1 MKVRIAPTPSGFIHA
16 GNAVNFILN
25 AALAKSQPDGRIL
38 LRIDD
43 IDADRKRP
51 EYVEDIFRVL
61 DWLGIEWDEGPQ
73 SPDDFEQ
80 HWSQHR
86 RIGLYEDFLQ
96 KLVAQGL
103 VFPCQKSRKELAAQG
118 PIYPETWKHQPIT
131 LRDSDTAW
139 RANTPPELPLSC
151 FVVRRRDGLPAYQV
165 ASICDDVHFGITDM
179 YRGDDLRASSA
190 AQRWLAEAAGE
201 PGFARV
207 NIYHHPLL
215 TGDDGSKLSKSA
227 GAGSVRDLG
236 ADGAAKSTLL
246 QISAKWLGLPHE
258 NIQNLPDLVGLI
270 QKGSFTIKKEGLL

>member
-51 EYVEDIFRVL
+51 EYVEDIFRAL

-73 SPDDFEQ
+73 SPDDFER

-86 RIGLYEDFLQ
+86 RVGLYEAFLQ
-96 KLVAQGL
+96 KLMDNNV
-103 VFPCQKSRKELAAQG
+103 VFPCQKSRKELTAQG
-118 PIYPETWKHQPIT
+118 AIYPEAWKKQPIS
-131 LRDSDTAW
+131 LRDPDTAW

-190 AQRWLAEAAGE
+190 AQRWLAGAAGE
-201 PGFARV
+201 TNFERV
-207 NIYHHPLL
+207 RIYHHPLL
-215 TGDDGSKLSKSA
+215 TGTDGTKLSKSA

-236 ADGAAKSTLL
+236 DDKVVKSTLL

-270 QKGSFTIKKEGLL
+270 HKGSFTIKKEGLL